1 MVPIK
6 KDVFQDMG
14 SKLKDWRHSLKFKLK
29 IIDDDTLEIVKARMG
44 PIFFSKYNHLDIDA
58 LLDKWCTKKNKVG
71 HDRVKLLFCVV
82 SLITIVLYLTRF
94 LF

>member
-1 MVPIK
+1 
-6 KDVFQDMG
+6 MG

-29 IIDDDTLEIVKARMG
+29 ITEDDTPETVRARMG
-44 PIFFSKYNHLDIDA
+44 PYFFSRYDPLDIDA
-58 LLDKWCTKKNKVG
+58 LLDKWCSKKNKVS

-82 SLITIVLYLTRF
+82 LLITIVLYLTRF